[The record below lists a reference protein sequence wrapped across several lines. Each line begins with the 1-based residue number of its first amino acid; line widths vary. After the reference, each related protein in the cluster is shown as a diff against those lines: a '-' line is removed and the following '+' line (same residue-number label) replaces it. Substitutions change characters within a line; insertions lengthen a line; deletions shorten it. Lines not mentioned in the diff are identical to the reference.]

1 MAEKNK
7 QMNIS
12 FKNYIKAALVAYII
26 TAVVFIVSAILLTYG
41 KANEDTIKILSFIS
55 TFISAV
61 AAGYIMASGMEK
73 RGILWGALGGL
84 IYAAILMAIFYIFGK
99 NTDFTSGKVLCL
111 VFSLIGGALG
121 GIFGI
126 NTKK

>member
-7 QMNIS
+7 QITIS
-12 FKNYIKAALVAYII
+12 FKNYIKAALAAYII
-26 TAVVFIVSAILLTYG
+26 TAVVFILSAVLITYG
-41 KANEDTIKILSFIS
+41 KANEDTIKILSFVS
-55 TFISAV
+55 TFISAA
-61 AAGYIMASGMEK
+61 AAGYITASGMEK

-111 VFSLIGGALG
+111 VFSLVGGALG